1 VAHLGAVPLPAGA
14 GHPLRAGF
22 LGRICRILV
31 PALAGVSRERVA
43 LVPPAIDLARFEG
56 LPTREGEWW
65 RRGWEGRLVIL
76 SVGRLV
82 ERSPIKAL
90 ARQRGV

>member
-1 VAHLGAVPLPAGA
+1 M
-14 GHPLRAGF
+14 
-22 LGRICRILV
+22 
-31 PALAGVSRERVA
+31 A